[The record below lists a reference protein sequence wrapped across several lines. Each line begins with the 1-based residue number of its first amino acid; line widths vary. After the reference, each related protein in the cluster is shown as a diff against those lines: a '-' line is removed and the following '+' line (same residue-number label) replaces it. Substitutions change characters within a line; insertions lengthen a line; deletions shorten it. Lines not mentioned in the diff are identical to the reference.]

1 MRTFELL
8 FKDMLNLNLKD
19 IITSLV
25 SLNVF

>member
-8 FKDMLNLNLKD
+8 IQRYAKFNLKE
-19 IITSLV
+19 IITSVV

>member
-8 FKDMLNLNLKD
+8 FKDMLNLNLKE